1 MKKLVF
7 VMLLYISMIP
17 LIGAAGFAWG
27 YFNSMG
33 VEMYYYN
40 NPVDDTSA
48 EQISDYS
55 EPANAEYLM

>member
-40 NPVDDTSA
+40 NPVDDT